1 MQRLHFPMLYSGRI
15 FRRAPPEFGFAAGF
29 GLPPENVTPK
39 IFAGSGH
46 RGINP
51 LPAASGKRDGLSL
64 RETSSKFGA
73 AVLEQLDAAHNLARW
88 LMRNEQ
94 DAQDVVQEACMKAL
108 RSFDTFRGGDFR
120 AWFLTIVRHV
130 SFSALR
136 RNKVYSAHGG
146 GQSLEAGEEIA
157 ADGQVY
163 DPQVIALRA
172 GDAELVRRAIDALPE
187 SLREVL
193 VLREMEQ
200 LSYKEIGKIA
210 GVPIGTVMS
219 RLARGRMQLQTLLV
233 QMDQPPPRTPAR
245 EGAQ

>member
-1 MQRLHFPMLYSGRI
+1 
-15 FRRAPPEFGFAAGF
+15 
-29 GLPPENVTPK
+29 
-39 IFAGSGH
+39 
-46 RGINP
+46 
-51 LPAASGKRDGLSL
+51 LSSQ
-64 RETSSKFGA
+64 ETSSKFES

-108 RSFDTFRGGDFR
+108 RSFDGFRGGDFR
-120 AWFLTIVRHV
+120 AWFLTIVRNV
-130 SFSALR
+130 SFSAMR
-136 RNKVYSAHGG
+136 RNRGSSAHGTR
-146 GQSLEAGEEIA
+146 QSLEVGEEIA

-163 DPQVIALRA
+163 DPQLIAARA

-187 SLREVL
+187 ALREVV

-219 RLARGRMQLQTLLV
+219 RLARGRMQLQALLV
-233 QMDQPPPRTPAR
+233 EMDQSLPRTSDR
-245 EGAQ
+245 EGTP